1 MFSPIDTAI
10 SLTRE
15 AGRIRAL
22 FEGHEIADSDD
33 VLVLHEGDRHPVR
46 YFPRKDVWM
55 MFLSQTD
62 TVAHATAKGAA
73 TYFTIL
79 RDQHIVER
87 VAWTHNTP
95 APALLPLA
103 GRIAFSSEHVEF
115 QTAAQAR
122 VESEP
127 EEEREARDEI

>member
-1 MFSPIDTAI
+1 MSSPIEAAN

-15 AGRIRAL
+15 TTRVRAL

-33 VLVLHEGDRHPVR
+33 VLALHEGDRHPVL

-55 MFLSQTD
+55 IFLSQTD
-62 TVAHATAKGAA
+62 TVAHANAKGAA

-87 VAWTHNTP
+87 VAWAHDTP
-95 APALLPLA
+95 APELHALV

-115 QTAAQAR
+115 KAADQSAADAPGA
-122 VESEP
+122 SEP
-127 EEEREARDEI
+127 EEERE